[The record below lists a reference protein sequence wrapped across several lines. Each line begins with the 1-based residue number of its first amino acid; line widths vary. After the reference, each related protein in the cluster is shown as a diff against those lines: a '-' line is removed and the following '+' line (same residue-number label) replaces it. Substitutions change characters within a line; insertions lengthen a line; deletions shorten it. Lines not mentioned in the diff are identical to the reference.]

1 MTGHIVPM
9 GAGKAVMD
17 RRHDPLHDYVLELTG
32 KDDTVVSSS
41 PPRPVTTLS
50 TSSPSTRPST
60 PGDAAPATS
69 SSSTATT
76 TRS

>member
-1 MTGHIVPM
+1 MAGHIVPM

-17 RRHDPLHDYVLELTG
+17 RRNDPLHDYVLGLTG
-32 KDDTVVSSS
+32 KDDPVVLFI
-41 PPRPVTTLS
+41 PTATGDDAA

-60 PGDAAPATS
+60 PDGAVPATS